1 MQDNIVY
8 RLELT
13 DKEYEFI
20 ENLRN
25 ELYDKFSKMSKDELR
40 QYFEN
45 LCIEQNLNFEKEI
58 KGTVYKV
65 NTYFNKDSEHTIL
78 TSNSFC
84 IEFLVWNMVYYKHY
98 LKCSNYNFI
107 SYFELSRKGVNNETA
122 RKR

>member
-20 ENLRN
+20 ENLRK
-25 ELYDKFSKMSKDELR
+25 ELYDKLSKMSKSELR
-40 QYFEN
+40 EYFEN

-78 TSNSFC
+78 TRF
-84 IEFLVWNMVYYKHY
+84 
-98 LKCSNYNFI
+98 
-107 SYFELSRKGVNNETA
+107 FEIFQK
-122 RKR
+122 